1 MWDGEA
7 FGKAL
12 VAEVADAI
20 TRATAP
26 LLEKNA
32 ALEARLAELETRQPP
47 RGEKGDPGQDGE
59 PGAPASDQQVAAA
72 VEAWLKA
79 NPPAA
84 GRDGADGKD
93 GRDGRDGEPG
103 APGRDG
109 VDGVAAPVVAAA
121 IKDHAGELVL
131 TLTDGTVLRTGI
143 FDGAPGENG
152 RDGRDG
158 ADGMGFN
165 DFDISLGK
173 DERTVIVS
181 FERGDLQRT
190 FEIGFPVVID
200 RGVWKADEGYERGDG
215 VTWGGSFWI
224 AQCDTTAKP
233 ETNADWRLAVK
244 RGRDGKDLSK

>member
-7 FGKAL
+7 FGKAI
-12 VAEVADAI
+12 VAEVAEAI
-20 TRATAP
+20 DRATAP
-26 LLEKNA
+26 LLEKNV
-32 ALEARLAELETRQPP
+32 ALEARLAELEARQPA
-47 RGEKGDPGQDGE
+47 RGEKGDPGQDG
-59 PGAPASDQQVAAA
+59 PAGAPASDEQVASA
-72 VEAWLKA
+72 VAAWLKA

-84 GRDGADGKD
+84 GRDGLDGKD
-93 GRDGRDGEPG
+93 GRDGLAGEKG
-103 APGRDG
+103 EPGRDG
-109 VDGVAAPVVAAA
+109 LDGAAAPVVAGA
-121 IKDHAGELVL
+121 IKDHTGELVL

-143 FDGAPGENG
+143 FDGAPGAAG

-165 DFDISLGK
+165 DFDVSLGS
-173 DERTVIVS
+173 DERTVIVT

-200 RGVWKADEGYERGDG
+200 RGVWKVDAEYERGDG

-233 ETNADWRLAVK
+233 ETNSDWRLAVK
-244 RGRDGKDLSK
+244 RGRDGRDLGK